1 MGSAQQTVTPPAGS
15 LGGYTGNASLDGAVT
30 INDSSADVD
39 FRVES
44 DANTHALFVE
54 GSTGNIGIGTSS
66 PPSYGSTF
74 TVLQANNTASGIV
87 QANNSTNS
95 ITTEIESE
103 GTRGAVG
110 TRTNHAFVIK
120 TNQTE
125 RIRILSG
132 GGLTFNGDT
141 ATANAL
147 NDYEEGTYDVTMT
160 PGTSGSITVRSDYN
174 TGGYIKIG
182 NLVSVYGYV
191 VVTSTS
197 SPSGYIQVNLPF
209 AVTNT
214 SEGHASAAIYV
225 HIGSLSGKNTNEIG
239 NGLAFNGQSYFRV
252 YSTDSTGYGTAS
264 ANALTSSSFM
274 YFGGSYRTG

>member
-1 MGSAQQTVTPPAGS
+1 MPLTKVTGKGIS
-15 LGGYTGNASLDGAVT
+15 NLDELGV
-30 INDSSADVD
+30 
-39 FRVES
+39 
-44 DANTHALFVE
+44 
-54 GSTGNIGIGTSS
+54 GTSS
-66 PPSYGSTF
+66 PATSYGVVTQIHD
-74 TVLQANNTASGIV
+74 TGTAGANLRLTDANSGSGTGNGFEIIQLGV
-87 QANNSTNS
+87 NNYLINRENGFIS
-95 ITTEIESE
+95 IYNN
-103 GTRGAVG
+103 GY
-110 TRTNHAFVIK
+110 
-120 TNQTE
+120 E
-125 RIRILSG
+125 RLRILSG

-252 YSTDSTGYGTAS
+252 YSTDGTGYGTSS